1 MVQIEV
7 YFGVTAAIFAVAVVG
22 FLVFALTRGSLLSA
36 YYLLPPIHAAIA
48 GVAYVGMTLAA
59 LELLPSVV
67 DIELL
72 RYADW
77 SLSTPIITYYLAMLA
92 GVRRR
97 TRALAVLLNV
107 LMIWV
112 GYASILTGGPLQW
125 VLFSVSGLLF
135 VGLVGLYVRTFSQSI
150 SENPG
155 ASTGLF
161 KSLRDLTIIIWSLY
175 PIAGALGPN
184 GFNLLLTA
192 DHHLVIVLL
201 DLTAKVGFMSLIVVR
216 QYQMNTFLTSETTA
230 SPE

>member
-1 MVQIEV
+1 MVEIEI
-7 YFGVTAAIFAVAVVG
+7 YFGITAAIFGVAVIG
-22 FLVFALTRGSLLSA
+22 FLVFALTRGTILSR
-36 YYLLPPIHAAIA
+36 YYLLPPVHATIA
-48 GVAYVGMTLAA
+48 GLAYVGMALTA
-59 LELLPSVV
+59 LELLPSAV

-97 TRALAVLLNV
+97 TRALAVLLNAV
-107 LMIWV
+107 MIWV
-112 GYASILTGGPLQW
+112 GYASILAGGQIRW
-125 VLFSVSGLLF
+125 ALFLLSGLLF
-135 VGLVGLYVRTFSQSI
+135 IGLIGLYVRTFSQSI
-150 SENPG
+150 SANPEVS
-155 ASTGLF
+155 AGLF

-184 GFNLLLTA
+184 GFGLMLTA

-216 QYQMNTFLTSETTA
+216 QYQMNTFLTAETTA
-230 SPE
+230 APD